1 MPILMNENMMNEYFL
16 TNEMKIDFIP
26 DKLIA
31 ALISETE
38 SMIR

>member
-1 MPILMNENMMNEYFL
+1 MMNENIL

-31 ALISETE
+31 VLISETK